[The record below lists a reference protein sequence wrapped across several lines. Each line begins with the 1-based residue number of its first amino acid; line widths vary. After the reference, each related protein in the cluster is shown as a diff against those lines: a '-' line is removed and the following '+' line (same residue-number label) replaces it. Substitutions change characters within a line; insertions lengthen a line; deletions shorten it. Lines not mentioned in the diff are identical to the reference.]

1 MHDSQE
7 GLARPRPPNVAI
19 VGAGAIGGLLGA
31 KLSQS
36 AARVSFLV
44 RDRAY
49 VDAIERNGL
58 RVIPADGSKPL
69 VARRVAV
76 ADDAAAL
83 GPQDYVIIAVK
94 AHHVGAVARTVG
106 PLLGPSTTIV
116 TVQNGIPWWYF
127 HKFPG
132 PLGGRRVDALDP
144 KGEIADALDPNR
156 VLGCIAYPSAESLE
170 PGVIRHVEG
179 DRFPIGE
186 LDGSQSERATQFVE
200 LLTSAGFKSFL
211 LDDIRAELWLKLW
224 GNLSFNPISALTHGT
239 LAGIC
244 RFPLTRDLVARMMG
258 EAQQVAEHLG
268 VRFRHTIEKRIAGA
282 ESVGEHTTS
291 MLQDVQAGRA
301 LEIEALLGAVVE
313 LGRLT
318 QTPTPHID
326 AIYACCKLLDKT
338 MTDREV
344 AFRGVPRTALANGRA
359 PERARPAAAAGAA
372 PN

>member
-1 MHDSQE
+1 MYDLQE
-7 GLARPRPPNVAI
+7 RRARPRPPNVTI

-36 AARVSFLV
+36 AARISFLV
-44 RDRAY
+44 RNRAY
-49 VDAIERNGL
+49 VNAIERNGL
-58 RVIPADGSKPL
+58 RIMPADGSKPI
-69 VARRVAV
+69 VARRLLVV
-76 ADDAAAL
+76 DDAAAL

-94 AHHVGAVARTVG
+94 AHHMGGVARTIG
-106 PLLGPSTTIV
+106 PLLGTSTTIV
-116 TVQNGIPWWYF
+116 TMQNGIPWWYF

-132 PLGGRRVDALDP
+132 PLGGRRVEAVDPNGEIANALDP
-144 KGEIADALDPNR
+144 DR

-200 LLTSAGFKSFL
+200 LLTAAGFKSFL
-211 LDDIRAELWLKLW
+211 LDDVRSELWLKLW

-244 RFPLTRDLVARMMG
+244 RFPLTRDLVAKMMG
-258 EAQQVAEHLG
+258 EAQQVAEQLG
-268 VRFRHTIEKRIAGA
+268 VRFRHTIERRIAGA
-282 ESVGEHTTS
+282 ESVGDHTTS
-291 MLQDVQAGRA
+291 MLQDVQAGRE

-326 AIYACCKLLDKT
+326 AVYACCKLLDKT
-338 MTDREV
+338 MADREV
-344 AFRGVPRTALANGRA
+344 AFRGVPRPPVANGRA
-359 PERARPAAAAGAA
+359 AQRARPAVAAAAV
-372 PN
+372 PL